1 MVKNYMSTG
10 TFANSKKPEGES
22 VGKVA
27 APFLEKKAVMTIYL
41 GPASHESRHQLKLTG
56 WVINAV
62 RAAVREYL
70 CWSESPVTFNWTDH
84 PDSIPKQGKF
94 PLIVDPLVGTA

>member
-27 APFLEKKAVMTIYL
+27 APFLEEKAVMTIYL
-41 GPASHESRHQLKLTG
+41 GLASHESRHQLKLTG

-70 CWSESPVTFNWTDH
+70 C
-84 PDSIPKQGKF
+84 
-94 PLIVDPLVGTA
+94 